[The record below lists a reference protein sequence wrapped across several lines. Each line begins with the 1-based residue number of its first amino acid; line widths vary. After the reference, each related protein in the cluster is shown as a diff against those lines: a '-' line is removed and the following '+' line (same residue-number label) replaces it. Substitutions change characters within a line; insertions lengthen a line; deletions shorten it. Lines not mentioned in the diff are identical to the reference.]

1 MPLLHVFVVV
11 VVVGLMSNFIE
22 EGRGTGGTSDPSCS
36 SDITQE
42 GMEGMGWVPSL
53 AKRGPKGSKGLLQ
66 MWNMSLL
73 QFYLGVYNFLS
84 NTTMIIIHNY
94 LVGFGKLVI
103 ALYS

>member
-1 MPLLHVFVVV
+1 
-11 VVVGLMSNFIE
+11 
-22 EGRGTGGTSDPSCS
+22 
-36 SDITQE
+36 
-42 GMEGMGWVPSL
+42 MGAQSYK
-53 AKRGPKGSKGLLQ
+53 KRPKGLQ

>member
-22 EGRGTGGTSDPSCS
+22 EGRGTGETSDPSCS

-53 AKRGPKGSKGLLQ
+53 TKRGPKGFKCGICL
-66 MWNMSLL
+66 
-73 QFYLGVYNFLS
+73 FYSFTLVC
-84 NTTMIIIHNY
+84 TTFYQIQP
-94 LVGFGKLVI
+94 
-103 ALYS
+103 